1 MKPLRAFV
9 AIAISGV
16 AVPAGNAVPPV
27 VLETHVV
34 LRVEALVGEPSRS
47 EAAGIPQEAEIGP
60 GRPAEI
66 VLLVPWGAD
75 RRNVTVRLKA
85 RLTSVERN
93 GEAVLFCESSV
104 IVPGRAP
111 VSASRE
117 IRLAEE
123 GSGLFDV
130 FSDGRRRLV
139 LSLQGER
146 VDRPVVRAFATIGA
160 PVRIHIAV
168 LRVDGPRIVP
178 LETDE
183 LNTFV
188 GQSVEYSF
196 RQGENDGLEALRL
209 SVRPVSISGDL
220 VTIEAEISGA
230 LPGPH
235 GTVLVSRRE
244 KIVSSRR
251 ATSDLA
257 ATTGT
262 PPAGYRFQ
270 VTPEF

>member
-1 MKPLRAFV
+1 MKPLRV
-9 AIAISGV
+9 LV
-16 AVPAGNAVPPV
+16 AVGVLAGAVSFGNAVPPV

-34 LRVEALVGEPSRS
+34 LRVEALIGERGRS
-47 EAAGIPQEAEIGP
+47 KSGGIPQEAEVGP

-66 VLLVPWGAD
+66 ELAVPWGAD
-75 RRNVTVRLKA
+75 RETLTVRLTA
-85 RLTSVERN
+85 RLTSVTPD

-104 IVPGRAP
+104 SKPGRSP

-130 FSDGRRRLV
+130 FSDDRRRLV
-139 LSLQGER
+139 LSLQGEK
-146 VDRPVVRAFATIGA
+146 VDRPVVRTFATIGA
-160 PVRIHIAV
+160 PVRILV
-168 LRVDGPRIVP
+168 GVERVDGTRIVP

-183 LNTFV
+183 LHTFV

-196 RQGENDGLEALRL
+196 HQGENDGLEAVRL
-209 SVRPVSISGDL
+209 TLLPVAISEDL
-220 VTIEAEISGA
+220 LTIVAEINGA
-230 LPGPH
+230 LPGPS
-235 GTVLVSRRE
+235 GTALISRSER
-244 KIVSSRR
+244 IVASRR
-251 ATSDLA
+251 ATSTVM